1 MESLNYY
8 RKVEI
13 ITISHNTSVIISRAL
28 RILYLRNVNV
38 SISSNIVRIVPCLY
52 IRKTTNI
59 YSVA

>member
-13 ITISHNTSVIISRAL
+13 ITISHNTSAL

-59 YSVA
+59 YYVA